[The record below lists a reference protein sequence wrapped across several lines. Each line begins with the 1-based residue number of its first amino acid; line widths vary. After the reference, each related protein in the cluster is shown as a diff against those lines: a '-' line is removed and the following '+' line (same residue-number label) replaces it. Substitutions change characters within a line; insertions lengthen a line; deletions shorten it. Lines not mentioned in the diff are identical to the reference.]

1 MGYANYNESMNAYM
15 KARWEVRRRQAVD
28 KLGGKCVRCGTTKE
42 LEFDHIKPET
52 KKMTI
57 ARASSMNE
65 KFFWEEVAKCQLLCK
80 THHVEKTAK
89 EIGAVGHGEGKTG
102 KRGCKCIPCKTR
114 KSEYMRDYRK
124 DKIT

>member
-1 MGYANYNESMNAYM
+1 MGYANYNESMNSYM
-15 KARWEVRRRQAVD
+15 KNRWESRRLEAIA
-28 KLGGKCVRCGTTKE
+28 KLGGKCVKCGTAQQ

-65 KFFWEEVAKCQLLCK
+65 RFFWEEVAKCQLLCK
-80 THHVEKTAK
+80 RHHVEKTAS

-102 KRGCKCIPCKTR
+102 KRGCKCTPCKER
-114 KSEYMRDYRK
+114 KAEYMRNYRNK
-124 DKIT
+124 

>member
-1 MGYANYNESMNAYM
+1 MNSYM
-15 KARWEVRRRQAVD
+15 KNRWEERRAKAIE
-28 KLGGKCVRCGTTKE
+28 KLGGKCVKCGTSSN
-42 LEFDHIKPET
+42 LEFDHILPET

-80 THHVEKTAK
+80 SHHIEKTAK

-102 KRGCKCIPCKTR
+102 KRGCKCAPCKER
-114 KSEYMRDYRK
+114 KAEYMRAYRSK
-124 DKIT
+124 